1 MKPFRPLLPLVLLCA
16 ACAQEGPDRRTREL
30 LSELDGYVQARE
42 MYVAKKKDQMEALSR
57 IARGEQNPE
66 IRFDM
71 AMRIADEYFAFSFD
85 STQAWLK
92 HCIALAGE
100 DREKADRASLRLG
113 RLYSKSGNYMEAYQV
128 LYGGRIDS
136 TRLSASL
143 KEDYL
148 LALYDFSHDLSG
160 NSGMVE
166 RLSIPPETPYRER
179 LLRLLPAHSETWR
192 VLLRNRFI
200 DEGRLASAD
209 SVSRLLLQDLRQED
223 RNFAIH
229 AYFHSEIAERDGRP
243 EDRLTWLVAAAE
255 SDILNA
261 VKDYAAL
268 TLTATLV
275 APVDIEHAFQYLHVA
290 QEDALF
296 YNARLRP
303 WQISRSLMQV
313 EDAYMARQVLR
324 QKMLSWLLVMLGILS
339 AAFISIAWFLVYR
352 SRKLTRLRKE
362 LEDANAR
369 LATANVTLNELNLQ
383 ISRADQVKQTYIVD
397 FLQDL
402 AHQIAVVRAE
412 DNRYR
417 NLLRQ
422 GKADELLKEL
432 SITGRS
438 EKTREEFYETFDKT
452 FLGMFPDFVA
462 EFNALLRD
470 DAWQHPPKG
479 RLNTELRIFALIRL
493 GVDDSKKI
501 ASMLDYSLSTIYNY
515 KVAVKNSARGDR
527 NRFEQQVKD
536 IGK

>member
-1 MKPFRPLLPLVLLCA
+1 MRRRLLLPLLILLSASCV
-16 ACAQEGPDRRTREL
+16 QEAGLDRRTREL

-57 IARGEQNPE
+57 LVRDVQDPD
-66 IRFDM
+66 RRYDLQM
-71 AMRIADEYFAFSFD
+71 KIADEYFAFSFD

-92 HCIALAGE
+92 RCIDLAGD
-100 DREKADRASLRLG
+100 DRDKRDRAFIRLG
-113 RLYSKSGNYMEAYQV
+113 RLYSKSGNHMEAYQV
-128 LYGGRIDS
+128 LYGQVDS

-143 KEDYL
+143 KEEYL
-148 LALYDFSHDLSG
+148 LALYDFSRDLSE

-166 RLSIPPETPYRER
+166 RLSIPPAAPYRER
-179 LLRLLPAHSETWR
+179 LLGMLPAHSESWR
-192 VLLRNRFI
+192 VLLRDKFT
-200 DEGRLASAD
+200 DEDRLASAD
-209 SVSRLLLQDLRQED
+209 SVSRILLQDLRQED

-229 AYFHSEIAERDGRP
+229 AYFHSEIAERAGRS
-243 EDRLTWLVAAAE
+243 EERLTYLVASAE

-268 TLTATLV
+268 TLTAQLP
-275 APVDIEHAFQYLHVA
+275 PVDIEHAFQYLHVA

-313 EDAYMARQVLR
+313 EDAYMARQDLK
-324 QKMLSWLLVMLGILS
+324 QKMLRWLLVLLGLLS
-339 AAFISIAWFLVYR
+339 AALISISGFFIHR
-352 SRKLTRLRKE
+352 TRKLARLRKE

-369 LATANVTLNELNLQ
+369 LGTANTTLNALNLQ
-383 ISRADQVKQTYIVD
+383 ISRSDSVKQAYIVD

-422 GKADELLKEL
+422 GKSDELLKEL

-438 EKTREEFYETFDKT
+438 EKVREEFYETFDKT
-452 FLGMFPDFVA
+452 FLGMFPCFVE
-462 EFNALLRD
+462 EFNALLQEEAR
-470 DAWQHPPKG
+470 QHPPKD

-501 ASMLDYSLSTIYNY
+501 AAMLDYSVSTIYNY
-515 KVAVKNSARGDR
+515 KVSVKNSALGDR
-527 NRFEQQVKD
+527 STFEQRVKS